1 MVEKS
6 RPQIIALEEHYWDRE
21 LIGTY
26 KGGDAMNAP
35 ELAKKLYD
43 LGELRLK
50 EMDEAGVDYQII
62 SHGASSAQNLPA
74 EIALKMTQGVND
86 RLHKAVQQHPKR
98 FGAFAAVPTHDAK
111 EGADELERC
120 VTKLGFHGAML
131 HGLANGVFLD
141 DQRFWPIFARAE
153 KLGVPVYFH
162 PAAPQQVVVD
172 KYYKEYAQVA
182 PAILS
187 AGWGF
192 TVEAATTAIRMVL
205 SGVFEKHP
213 NLQCILGHL
222 GEGIPF
228 LIARMDEALSR
239 GSKVQFRE
247 TFSSHFSVTTSGF
260 FSNPALLCT
269 MQELGMDRIMFSID
283 WPFVKNTTGTDWLKT
298 VPLCAEDK
306 VKLMSGNAKRLLKLK
321 I

>member
-1 MVEKS
+1 MVEKT
-6 RPQIIALEEHYWDRE
+6 RPQVIALEEHYWDRE
-21 LIGTY
+21 LVDTFQQ
-26 KGGDAMNAP
+26 GDRLRVP
-35 ELAKKLYD
+35 QLEERLYD
-43 LGELRLK
+43 LGALRIK
-50 EMDEAGVDYQII
+50 EMDEAGVDYQVI
-62 SHGASSAQNLPA
+62 SHGASSAQNLPND
-74 EIALKMTQGVND
+74 IALAMTKRVND
-86 RLHKAVQQHPKR
+86 RLHQAVKAHPTR

-141 DQRFWPIFARAE
+141 DQRFWPIFERAA
-153 KLGVPVYFH
+153 KLDVPVYFH

-172 KYYKEYAQVA
+172 RYYKEYISVA
-182 PAILS
+182 PAITN

-213 NLQCILGHL
+213 NLKCILGHL

-228 LIARMDEALSR
+228 LMARMDEALSR
-239 GSKVQFRE
+239 GSKVRFRE

-269 MQELGMDRIMFSID
+269 MQELGMDRILFSID

-298 VPLCAEDK
+298 VPLCEEDK
-306 VKLMSGNAKRLLKLK
+306 IKLMSGNAKRLLKIK
-321 I
+321 

>member
-1 MVEKS
+1 MVEKA
-6 RPQIIALEEHYWDRE
+6 RPQVIALEEHYWDRE
-21 LIGTY
+21 LVATY
-26 KGGDAMNAP
+26 QGGDIIRAP
-35 ELAKKLYD
+35 ALEQRLYD

-74 EIALKMTQGVND
+74 DIALPLTQRVND
-86 RLHKAVQQHPKR
+86 RLHAAVMAHPTR
-98 FGAFAAVPTHDAK
+98 FGAFAAVPTHDARA
-111 EGADELERC
+111 GADELERC
-120 VTKLGFHGAML
+120 VTKLGFHGGML

-141 DQRFWPIFARAE
+141 DQRFWPIYERAE
-153 KLGVPVYFH
+153 KLDVPIYFH

-172 KYYKEYAQVA
+172 RYYKEYVQVA

-192 TVEAATTAIRMVL
+192 TVEAATMAIRMVL

-213 NLQCILGHL
+213 KLKCILGHL

-239 GSKVQFRE
+239 GSKVKFRE
-247 TFSSHFSVTTSGF
+247 TFSAHFSVTTSGF

-269 MQELGMDRIMFSID
+269 MQELGIDRIMFSID
-283 WPFVKNTTGTDWLKT
+283 YPFVANKTGTDWLKT
-298 VPLCAEDK
+298 VPLCEEDK
-306 VKLMSGNAKRLLKLK
+306 IKLANGNARRILK
-321 I
+321 IK

>member
-1 MVEKS
+1 MVEKNQ
-6 RPQIIALEEHYWDRE
+6 PQVIAIEEHYWDRE
-21 LIGTY
+21 FISHS
-26 KGGDAMNAP
+26 KGGDIIRAP
-35 ELAKKLYD
+35 ELEKRLYD

-50 EMDEAGVDYQII
+50 EMDEAGVDYQVI
-62 SHGASSAQNLPA
+62 SHGAPSSQNLPA
-74 EIALKMTQGVND
+74 DIALDLTRRVND
-86 RLHKAVQQHPKR
+86 RLHEAVKQHPKR

-111 EGADELERC
+111 VGADELERC

-141 DQRFWPIFARAE
+141 DQRFWPIYERAE
-153 KLGVPVYFH
+153 KLDVPVYFH
-162 PAAPQQVVVD
+162 PASPQQAVVD
-172 KYYKEYAQVA
+172 RYYKEYAQVA

-192 TVEAATTAIRMVL
+192 TVEAATTALRLVL

-213 NLQCILGHL
+213 NLKCVLGHL

-247 TFSSHFSVTTSGF
+247 TFSSHFLVTTSGF

-269 MQELGMDRIMFSID
+269 MQELGIDRIMFSID
-283 WPFVKNTTGTDWLKT
+283 WPFVKNTTATEWLKT

-306 VKLMSGNAKRLLKLK
+306 EKLMNGNAKRLLKIK
-321 I
+321 

>member
-6 RPQIIALEEHYWDRE
+6 RPQVIALEEHYWDKE
-21 LIGTY
+21 LVSTF
-26 KGGDAMNAP
+26 KAGDIIRAP
-35 ELAKKLYD
+35 ELEKRLYD
-43 LGELRLK
+43 LGELRIR
-50 EMDEAGVDYQII
+50 EMDEAGVDYQVI

-74 EIALKMTQGVND
+74 EIALDMTRRVND
-86 RLHKAVQQHPKR
+86 RLHEAIKLHHKR
-98 FGAFAAVPTHDAK
+98 LGGFAAVPTHDAK
-111 EGADELERC
+111 AGADELERC

-141 DQRFWPIFARAE
+141 DQRFWPIYERAE
-153 KLGVPVYFH
+153 KLDVPVYFH

-172 KYYKEYAQVA
+172 RYYKEYVQVA

-192 TVEAATTAIRMVL
+192 TVETATTAVRLVL

-213 NLQCILGHL
+213 NLKCVLGHL

-239 GSKVQFRE
+239 GSKIKFRE

-269 MQELGMDRIMFSID
+269 MQELGIDRIMFSID
-283 WPFVKNTTGTDWLKT
+283 WPFVKNTTGTEWLKT
-298 VPLCAEDK
+298 VPLCEEDK
-306 VKLMSGNAKRLLKLK
+306 IKLLNGNAKRLLKIK
-321 I
+321 

>member
-6 RPQIIALEEHYWDRE
+6 RPQVIALEEHYWDKE
-21 LIGTY
+21 LVGTY
-26 KGGDAMNAP
+26 RGVDVMRAP
-35 ELAKKLYD
+35 ALEERLYD

-141 DQRFWPIFARAE
+141 DKRFWPIYERAE

-172 KYYKEYAQVA
+172 KYYKEYVQVA

-192 TVEAATTAIRMVL
+192 TVEAATTAVRMVL
-205 SGVFEKHP
+205 SGVFEKYP
-213 NLQCILGHL
+213 NLQCVLGHL

>member
-1 MVEKS
+1 MVEKA
-6 RPQIIALEEHYWDRE
+6 RPQVIALEEHYWDRE
-21 LIGTY
+21 LVATY
-26 KGGDAMNAP
+26 QGGDIIRAP
-35 ELAKKLYD
+35 ALEQRLYD

-74 EIALKMTQGVND
+74 DIALPLTQRVND
-86 RLHKAVQQHPKR
+86 RLHAAVKAHPTR

-111 EGADELERC
+111 AGADELEHC
-120 VTKLGFHGAML
+120 VTKLGFHGGML

-141 DQRFWPIFARAE
+141 DQRFWPIYERAE
-153 KLGVPVYFH
+153 KLDVPIYFH

-172 KYYKEYAQVA
+172 RYYKEYVQVA

-192 TVEAATTAIRMVL
+192 TVEAATMAIRMVL

-213 NLQCILGHL
+213 KLKCILGHL

-239 GSKVQFRE
+239 GSKVKFRE
-247 TFSSHFSVTTSGF
+247 TFSAHFSVTTSGF

-269 MQELGMDRIMFSID
+269 MQELGIDRIMFSID
-283 WPFVKNTTGTDWLKT
+283 YPFAPNFKGKKFLSEVALSPSDM
-298 VPLCAEDK
+298 A
-306 VKLMSGNAKRLLKLK
+306 KLTHGNADALLKLK
-321 I
+321 A

>member
-1 MVEKS
+1 MVEKA
-6 RPQIIALEEHYWDRE
+6 RPQVIALEEHYWDRE
-21 LIGTY
+21 LVATY
-26 KGGDAMNAP
+26 QGGDVIRAP
-35 ELAKKLYD
+35 ALEQRLYD

-74 EIALKMTQGVND
+74 DIALPLTQRVND
-86 RLHKAVQQHPKR
+86 RLHAAVKAHPTR

-111 EGADELERC
+111 AGADELERC
-120 VTKLGFHGAML
+120 VTKLGFHGGML

-141 DQRFWPIFARAE
+141 DQRFWPIYERAE
-153 KLGVPVYFH
+153 KLEVPIYFH

-172 KYYKEYAQVA
+172 RYYKEYVQVA

-192 TVEAATTAIRMVL
+192 TVEAATMAIRMVL

-213 NLQCILGHL
+213 KLKCILGHL

-239 GSKVQFRE
+239 GSKVKFRE
-247 TFSSHFSVTTSGF
+247 TFSAHFSVTTSGF

-269 MQELGMDRIMFSID
+269 MQELGIDRIMFSID
-283 WPFVKNTTGTDWLKT
+283 YPFVANKTGTDWLKT
-298 VPLCAEDK
+298 VPLCEEDK
-306 VKLMSGNAKRLLKLK
+306 IKLANGNARRILK
-321 I
+321 IK

>member
-1 MVEKS
+1 MADKS
-6 RPQIIALEEHYWDRE
+6 RPLVIALEEHYWDKE
-21 LIGTY
+21 LVGTY
-26 KGGDAMNAP
+26 HGGDDIRSP
-35 ELAKKLYD
+35 ELEKRIYD

-62 SHGASSAQNLPA
+62 SHGASSAQNLPDN
-74 EIALKMTQGVND
+74 IALEMTKRVND
-86 RLHKAVQQHPKR
+86 RLHAAIKPHAKR
-98 FGAFAAVPTHDAK
+98 LGAFAAVPTHNGKA
-111 EGADELERC
+111 GADELERC
-120 VTKLGFHGAML
+120 VSELGFHGAML

-141 DQRFWPIFARAE
+141 DKRFWPIYERAE
-153 KLGVPVYFH
+153 KLDVPVYFH
-162 PAAPQQVVVD
+162 PAAPQKVVAD
-172 KYYKEYAQVA
+172 KYYMDYAQVA

-192 TVEAATTAIRMVL
+192 TVEAATTAIRLVL
-205 SGVFEKHP
+205 SGVCDKYP
-213 NLQCILGHL
+213 NVKFMLGHL

-239 GSKVQFRE
+239 GSKVKFRE
-247 TFSSHFSVTTSGF
+247 TFSRHFSVTTSGF

-269 MQELGMDRIMFSID
+269 MQEIGIDRIMFSID

-298 VPLCAEDK
+298 VPLCEEDK
-306 VKLMSGNAKRLLKLK
+306 IKLMSGNAKRLLNLK

>member
-1 MVEKS
+1 MTETN
-6 RPQIIALEEHYWDRE
+6 RPQIVALEEHYWDRE
-21 LIGTY
+21 LTGTFE
-26 KGGDAMNAP
+26 GGDMVRAP
-35 ELAKKLYD
+35 ALEERLYD
-43 LGELRLK
+43 LGELRIK
-50 EMDEAGVDYQII
+50 EMDEGGVDYQVI
-62 SHGASSAQNLPA
+62 SHGASSAQNLPVK
-74 EIALKMTQGVND
+74 IALEMTRGVNN
-86 RLHKAVQQHPKR
+86 RLHQVIRQHPKR
-98 FGAFAAVPTHDAK
+98 FGGFAAVPTHDAK

-120 VTKLGFHGAML
+120 VTELGFHGAML

-141 DQRFWPIFARAE
+141 DKRFWPIYERAE

-172 KYYKEYAQVA
+172 KYYKEYVQVA

-192 TVEAATTAIRMVL
+192 TVEAATTAIRLVL

-213 NLQCILGHL
+213 NLRCILGHL

-239 GSKVQFRE
+239 GSKIRFRE

-269 MQELGMDRIMFSID
+269 VQELGIDRIMFSVD
-283 WPFVKNTTGTDWLKT
+283 WPFVKNTAGTEWLKT

-306 VKLMSGNAKRLLKLK
+306 AKLMSGNAKRLLNLK

>member
-6 RPQIIALEEHYWDRE
+6 RPLVIALEEHYWDRE
-21 LIGTY
+21 MIATY

-43 LGELRLK
+43 LGEIRLK

-62 SHGASSAQNLPA
+62 SHGASSAQNLPDD
-74 EIALKMTQGVND
+74 IALDMTKRVND
-86 RLHKAVQQHPKR
+86 RLHDAVKQHPKR
-98 FGAFAAVPTHDAK
+98 FGAFAAVPTHDGKA
-111 EGADELERC
+111 GADELERC
-120 VTKLGFHGAML
+120 VTRLGFHGGML

-141 DQRFWPIFARAE
+141 DKRFWPIYERAE
-153 KLGVPVYFH
+153 KLDVPVYFH

-172 KYYKEYAQVA
+172 KYYKEYVQVA

-192 TVEAATTAIRMVL
+192 TVEAATTALRLVL
-205 SGVFEKHP
+205 SGVCDKYP
-213 NLQCILGHL
+213 NVKFVLGHL

-228 LIARMDEALSR
+228 LMARMDEALSR
-239 GSKVQFRE
+239 GSKVRFRE
-247 TFSSHFSVTTSGF
+247 TFSRNFSVTTSGF

-269 MQELGMDRIMFSID
+269 MQELGIDRIMFSID
-283 WPFVKNTTGTDWLKT
+283 WPFVKNTTGMDWLKT
-298 VPLCAEDK
+298 VPLCEEDRI
-306 VKLMSGNAKRLLKLK
+306 KLMSGNAKRLMNLK

>member
-1 MVEKS
+1 MVEKA
-6 RPQIIALEEHYWDRE
+6 RPQVIALEEHYWDRE
-21 LIGTY
+21 LVATY
-26 KGGDAMNAP
+26 QGGDVIRAP
-35 ELAKKLYD
+35 ALEQRLYD

-74 EIALKMTQGVND
+74 DIALPLTQRVND
-86 RLHKAVQQHPKR
+86 RLHAAVKAHPTR

-111 EGADELERC
+111 AGADELERC
-120 VTKLGFHGAML
+120 VTKLGFHGGML

-141 DQRFWPIFARAE
+141 DQRFWPIYERAE
-153 KLGVPVYFH
+153 KLDVPIYFH

-172 KYYKEYAQVA
+172 RYYKEYVQVA

-192 TVEAATTAIRMVL
+192 TVEAATMAIRMVL

-213 NLQCILGHL
+213 KLKCILGHL

-239 GSKVQFRE
+239 GSKVKFRE
-247 TFSSHFSVTTSGF
+247 TFSAHFSVTTSGF

-269 MQELGMDRIMFSID
+269 MQELGIDRIMFSID
-283 WPFVKNTTGTDWLKT
+283 YPFAPNAKGRKFLNEVALSPSDM
-298 VPLCAEDK
+298 A
-306 VKLMSGNAKRLLKLK
+306 KLTHGNADALLKLK
-321 I
+321 A

>member
-1 MVEKS
+1 MVEKA
-6 RPQIIALEEHYWDRE
+6 RPQVIALEEHYWDRE
-21 LIGTY
+21 LVATY
-26 KGGDAMNAP
+26 QGGDIIRAP
-35 ELAKKLYD
+35 ALEQRLYD

-74 EIALKMTQGVND
+74 DISLALTRRVND
-86 RLHKAVQQHPKR
+86 RLHEAVKAHPKR

-120 VTKLGFHGAML
+120 VTKLGFHGGML

-141 DQRFWPIFARAE
+141 DQRFWPIFERAE
-153 KLGVPVYFH
+153 KLDTPLYFH

-172 KYYKEYAQVA
+172 RYYKEYVQVA

-192 TVEAATTAIRMVL
+192 TVEAATMAIRLVL

-213 NLQCILGHL
+213 NVKCILGHL

-228 LIARMDEALSR
+228 LMARMDEALSR
-239 GSKVQFRE
+239 GSKVRFRD
-247 TFSSHFSVTTSGF
+247 TFSRHFSVTTSGF

-269 MQELGMDRIMFSID
+269 MQELGIDRIMFSID
-283 WPFVKNTTGTDWLKT
+283 YPFVNNKVGTDWVKT
-298 VPLCAEDK
+298 VPLCEEDK
-306 VKLMSGNAKRLLKLK
+306 IKLLNGNARRILK
-321 I
+321 IK

>member
-1 MVEKS
+1 MVDKS
-6 RPQIIALEEHYWDRE
+6 RPQVIAIEEHYWDRE
-21 LIGTY
+21 LVSHFN
-26 KGGDAMNAP
+26 GGDILRVP
-35 ELAKKLYD
+35 ELEKRLYD

-50 EMDEAGVDYQII
+50 EMDEAGVDYQVI
-62 SHGASSAQNLPA
+62 SHGASSAQNLSA
-74 EIALKMTQGVND
+74 DIALDLTRRVND
-86 RLHKAVQQHPKR
+86 RLHDAVKQHPTR
-98 FGAFAAVPTHDAK
+98 FGAFAAVPTHDGK
-111 EGADELERC
+111 VGADELERC

-141 DQRFWPIFARAE
+141 DQRFWPIYERAE
-153 KLGVPVYFH
+153 KLDVPVYFH
-162 PAAPQQVVVD
+162 PAAPQQAVVD
-172 KYYKEYAQVA
+172 TYYKDYVKVA

-192 TVEAATTAIRMVL
+192 TVEAATTALRLVL

-213 NLQCILGHL
+213 NLKCVLGHL

-247 TFSSHFSVTTSGF
+247 TFSRNFSVTTSGF

-269 MQELGMDRIMFSID
+269 MQELGIDRILFSID
-283 WPFVKNTTGTDWLKT
+283 WPFVKNTTATEWLKT

-306 VKLMSGNAKRLLKLK
+306 AKLMSGNAKRLLKIK
-321 I
+321 